1 MLLTRPTL
9 LMPPTTLSTD
19 SMSRDQI
26 AALNRLLCNLANLQ
40 SGTRRDQNEH
50 AHRHGVLLEAIL
62 SRLDKFAQRQE
73 DHEQQIQRLMALG
86 MWWDERDADG

>member
-1 MLLTRPTL
+1 
-9 LMPPTTLSTD
+9 
-19 SMSRDQI
+19 MSRDQI

-50 AHRHGVLLEAIL
+50 YQRHGVLLEAIL

-73 DHEQQIQRLMALG
+73 EQEQQMQRLMALG
-86 MWWDERDADG
+86 LWWEEQDADA